1 VKAFAIALLAV
12 GAVLAVLLLALRW
25 LIIGVDAE

>member
-1 VKAFAIALLAV
+1 MKALALGLLVV
-12 GAVLAVLLLALRW
+12 GVVLAVLLLALRW